1 MNMNTST
8 SATGIAGVIDSLRNA
23 SSRTTG
29 QSLATV
35 VEVVHQAYTK
45 ATTSDTADGQK
56 RSEFNKW
63 LIIAAA
69 VVGGFFLL
77 RGMRKLMKFA
87 FVMFWV
93 WMFAGGHTHR
103 LFHFW

>member
-1 MNMNTST
+1 MNTNTST
-8 SATGIAGVIDSLRNA
+8 SATGIAGVIDTLRNA

-29 QSLATV
+29 QGLATI
-35 VEVVHQAYTK
+35 VEVVHQAYTN
-45 ATTSDTADGQK
+45 ATTGKSADGQK

-93 WMFAGGHTHR
+93 WFWVGGHAR
-103 LFHFW
+103 HFSH

>member
-1 MNMNTST
+1 MNTNTST
-8 SATGIAGVIDSLRNA
+8 AGIAGVIDSLRNA
-23 SSRTTG
+23 SSQTTG
-29 QSLATV
+29 QRLATV
-35 VEVVHQAYTK
+35 VEVVHQAYTNA
-45 ATTSDTADGQK
+45 ATDNSADGQK

-69 VVGGFFLL
+69 IVGGFFLL

-93 WMFAGGHTHR
+93 WFWVGGHAH
-103 LFHFW
+103 HFSPWW